1 MGMLEGF
8 FITASLLTLFYFV
21 YMEITD

>member
-1 MGMLEGF
+1 MLEGF

>member
-1 MGMLEGF
+1 MLEGF
-8 FITASLLTLFYFV
+8 FVTASLLTLFYFV